1 MNRRNF
7 VKNTLAAAPLAFS
20 KGIVENKPSKKV
32 AVPVLVL
39 ATNWGMSLS
48 VDEFCAKAKAEGYDG
63 IEMWWQTDPV
73 KQKAVFDALQKH
85 EMQIGF
91 LCGGNGSDFEKHS
104 LGFENAVKQASTNQ
118 VQKPLYVNCHSGKD
132 YFEFE
137 QNSKIIEFTLEQ
149 TSKTGIDILHET
161 HRSRM
166 CFAAHVTRKFLE
178 AYPKMKLTLDIS
190 HWTNVHESLLE
201 DQEENVAK
209 ALERVGH
216 IHARIGHQE
225 GPQVN
230 DPRAPEWEKT
240 VTKHFEWWDQAVSNQ
255 VNSGAKRVTFLT
267 EFGPPNY
274 LPTLPFSTMPVANLW
289 EINVHMLKTIK
300 ARYQ

>member
-7 VKNTLAAAPLAFS
+7 VKNSLATAPLAFS
-20 KGIVENKPSKKV
+20 KGLMENKPSHKV
-32 AVPVLVL
+32 DVPVLVL
-39 ATNWGMSLS
+39 ATNWGFSWT

-91 LCGGNGSDFEKHS
+91 LCGGNGPDFEKHQS
-104 LGFENAVKQASTNQ
+104 AFQNAIKQASTNQ
-118 VQKPLYVNCHSGKD
+118 TQKPLYINCHSGKD

-137 QNSKIIEFTLEQ
+137 QNSKLIEFTIDQ
-149 TSKTGIDILHET
+149 TAKTGISVLHET

-166 CFAAHVTRKFLE
+166 CFAAHVTRKFLDK
-178 AYPKMKLTLDIS
+178 YPKMGLTLDIS

-216 IHARIGHQE
+216 IHARVGHQE

-240 VTKHFEWWDQAVSNQ
+240 VARHFEWWDKALENQ
-255 VNSGAKRVTFLT
+255 IKNGANRVTFLT

-274 LPTLPFSTMPVANLW
+274 LPTLPFSNMPVANLW
-289 EINVHMLKTIK
+289 DINVHMLKTIK